1 MSKQR
6 KLARGVLGIAL
17 MASSLGVVSMT
28 RSIAQGSPTVYTFDS
43 CAEGWVVAH
52 NHPLPRDTWVRKAPG
67 NDSAMAFHVGPPYP
81 VGAGAPDDVIIG
93 TLTSAAHTAP
103 GGDLA
108 VSYFVRHKLEVDFDY
123 LYFEWSS
130 DGEQW
135 NTLDTFNGDSAEF
148 PAFTPK
154 QTVISA
160 PAGNLF
166 LRFRFT
172 SDQTLSGNDAPLGL
186 EGEMGV
192 DTVTVPL
199 ARPADAACE
208 GAAPSPGGSASPT
221 PEPSPTDPGS
231 TGGNH
236 RRKVT
241 IGLKH
246 ASKLVVSGAVTVPD
260 GFNKC
265 RSRVPVQIQRLK
277 SGRYQNV
284 GKGRTTAKGK
294 YSVKVSDSPG
304 RYRTTAATVKKG
316 PETCNKA
323 TAAKQHRH

>member
-1 MSKQR
+1 MSRQR

-17 MASSLGVVSMT
+17 LGSSLGFVSMA
-28 RSIAQGSPTVYTFDS
+28 RSVAQGTPTVYSFDS
-43 CAEGWVVAH
+43 CDEGWVAADD
-52 NHPLPRDTWVRKAPG
+52 HPVIQESWVRKEPG
-67 NDSAMAFHVGPPYP
+67 HESDMGFHVGPPYP
-81 VGAGAPDDVIIG
+81 VGAGNPGDVITG

-103 GGDLA
+103 GGDLP
-108 VSYFVRHKLEVDFDY
+108 VSYFVRHKLETDFDY
-123 LYFEWSS
+123 LFFEWSS
-130 DGEQW
+130 DGEEW
-135 NTLDTFNGDSAEF
+135 TTLDTLNGDSAGF

-154 QTVISA
+154 QTVVPA

-172 SDQTLSGNDAPLGL
+172 SDQSLSGNDMFGI
-186 EGEMGV
+186 EGEMGI

-199 ARPADAACE
+199 ARPAEAACE
-208 GAAPSPGGSASPT
+208 GGQPSPGGSASPT

-231 TGGNH
+231 SGGNH

-277 SGRYQNV
+277 SGRYQSV
-284 GKGRTTAKGK
+284 GKGRTNAKGR

-304 RYRTTAATVKKG
+304 RYRTRATTVKKG
-316 PETCNKA
+316 TETCNKA
-323 TAAKQHRH
+323 VAVKQHRH